1 MSVVSDHREPIRDLV
16 HQLVTGNF
24 DLLQSDGRA
33 GRVTAEQLAQG
44 ITEYGRTLVDLPE
57 AAWDLAVCY
66 QIDGKPGVFAVDL
79 PLWTREEGR
88 SDLTLQFMLM
98 VTADGPRLEIDDLH
112 VL

>member
-1 MSVVSDHREPIRDLV
+1 MNVVSEHREPIFDLV

-24 DLLQSDGRA
+24 EMLQNDGRA
-33 GRVTAEQLAQG
+33 GRVTASELARA
-44 ITEYGRTLVDLPE
+44 IAEYGRTLVDLPD
-57 AAWDLAVCY
+57 AAWELAVCY

-98 VTADGPRLEIDDLH
+98 VTDKGPRLEIDDLH